1 MSPLSISRGRCT
13 DLFWGKAVRASN
25 RHYHDRRQEIQ
36 QPRALYSEGPA
47 PRPAIVFGFNHLYT
61 SLVFG
66 LLWNN
71 NSALEQGTFCVGRG
85 YRRIIQVYK
94 ATRLYDLPN
103 LVILARK
110 YIERFGEA
118 LSVLDILRAARDIFP
133 KLPKDKIW
141 LPSYIKRNLQ

>member
-1 MSPLSISRGRCT
+1 M
-13 DLFWGKAVRASN
+13 
-25 RHYHDRRQEIQ
+25 
-36 QPRALYSEGPA
+36 
-47 PRPAIVFGFNHLYT
+47 
-61 SLVFG
+61 
-66 LLWNN
+66 
-71 NSALEQGTFCVGRG
+71 GRG